1 MISASWDRSRRIR
14 AAVAVLTVIAVTVG
28 VLVLALGVGVPD
40 GWWPHTGQAFASSS
54 PSTHDDPCRLIV
66 GRAKAYC
73 ERGTTTTA
81 SAEHH
86 SGASAAWRLLSVGA
100 GLTGLIVW
108 RLRSASGQ
116 RRR

>member
-1 MISASWDRSRRIR
+1 MISSSWDRSRRIR
-14 AAVAVLTVIAVTVG
+14 TAAAVLTVIAVTVG

-40 GWWPHTGQAFASSS
+40 EWWPHTGQAFASSS
-54 PSTHDDPCRLIV
+54 PPAHDDPCRLVV

-81 SAEHH
+81 SAGHR
-86 SGASAAWRLLSVGA
+86 SGAAAAWRLLSIGA
-100 GLTGLIVW
+100 GLTALAVW
-108 RLRSASGQ
+108 WRRAARQ

>member
-1 MISASWDRSRRIR
+1 MISTSWDRSRRIR
-14 AAVAVLTVIAVTVG
+14 TAAAVLTVIAMTVG
-28 VLVLALGVGVPD
+28 VLVLALGVGVPE
-40 GWWPHTGQAFASSS
+40 GWWPHTGQAFASNS
-54 PSTHDDPCRLIV
+54 PSAHGDPCWLIV

-86 SGASAAWRLLSVGA
+86 HSGAAAAWRLLSVGA
-100 GLTGLIVW
+100 GLTALLVW
-108 RLRSASGQ
+108 WPARQ